1 MTRPHTPPPDIDAAC
16 DAARGHPASLGLL
29 AIRAAEAEAEKRAGR
44 RIAALVI
51 GAGVAV
57 AAILAATAAWPQMTR
72 MWIEPGDVD
81 CFAYVAIHNRIGT
94 YNAVERL
101 QTEAGEVWVRYR
113 TTPPHKPGDPDSA
126 DFVSVEHLPDGV
138 IAEPMEMQI
147 MERETGRIC
156 LVRWLGG

>member
-1 MTRPHTPPPDIDAAC
+1 MTDTRTTPPDPAAAVS
-16 DAARGHPASLGLL
+16 AARDAL
-29 AIRAAEAEAEKRAGR
+29 APWDTSPWTAYHAEREKRAGR
-44 RIAALVI
+44 RTLALVL

-57 AAILAATAAWPQMTR
+57 AAVLAATVAWPQMTR
-72 MWIEPGDVD
+72 MWVEPGDVD

-94 YNAVERL
+94 YNAIERL

-126 DFVSVEHLPDGV
+126 DFASIEHLPDGV

-147 MERETGRIC
+147 METEVGRIC